1 MAHVAVRDAWTLNG
15 NTSVG
20 MNGKIPS
27 VSVIMPVYNT
37 EAYLAHAVQS
47 VLSQT
52 FKDFEFIILDDGSID
67 NSVHIVQEFAE
78 HDDRI
83 RFFPLEHR
91 GYVSLL
97 RRGLNHAR
105 GEFVARMDSDDISEP
120 QRFEKQIAYLRE
132 HPEIVA
138 LGSRVTLI
146 DPYGSRVEKPTH
158 KITHEEI
165 EAELLN
171 GVGWALVHPTVMMRR
186 DALVNVGGYRE
197 DLAVSEDLD
206 LFLRLAEVG
215 KLENLPDVLLQ
226 YRQHLQSV
234 NYTKYEQ
241 QKAVKKQ
248 IVTEAYKRRGLPLP
262 TNWAFRERKLL
273 PHPEQCRRWGWAA
286 LRSGNLKV
294 ARRHAI
300 SAIRQSPMSMDTWRL
315 TACVIRGR

>member
-1 MAHVAVRDAWTLNG
+1 LSGT
-15 NTSVG
+15 
-20 MNGKIPS
+20 NGKLPAIS
-27 VSVIMPVYNT
+27 VVMPVFNT
-37 EAYLAHAVQS
+37 EKYVALSIDS
-47 VLSQT
+47 VLNQSFT
-52 FKDFEFIILDDGSID
+52 DFELIILDDGSSD
-67 NSVHIVQEFAE
+67 ASVHIVQEFAE
-78 HDDRI
+78 NDDRI

-97 RRGLNHAR
+97 RRGLNHCR

-120 QRFEKQIAYLRE
+120 QRFEKQIGYLRE
-132 HPEIVA
+132 HPDVVA
-138 LGSRVTLI
+138 LGTRVVLI

-158 KITHEEI
+158 KIGHEEI

-186 DALVNVGGYRE
+186 DAMIKVGGYRE
-197 DLAVSEDLD
+197 DLMVSEDLD

-215 KLENLPDVLLQ
+215 KLANMEDVLLQ
-226 YRQHLQSV
+226 YRQHLGSV

-241 QKAVKKQ
+241 QKAVKKM
-248 IVTEAYKRRGLPLP
+248 IVQEAYKRRGLPMP

-273 PHPEQCRRWGWAA
+273 PHPEQYRRWGWAA
-286 LRSGNLKV
+286 LRSGNLKI

-300 SAIRQSPMSMDTWRL
+300 SAIRQAPLSLDTWRL